1 MGKRNLKDIRK
12 KRVRGKIVGS
22 SKRPRLSVFR
32 SNKHLYVQFIDDLK
46 GTTLLGL
53 YDNNIKKEAKKMT
66 KSEIATKLGEEAAKR
81 AKVKHIGKIV
91 FDRGSYKYHGRIK
104 ALAEG
109 ARKGGLKF

>member
-1 MGKRNLKDIRK
+1 MGKRYLKDIRK

-22 SKRPRLSVFR
+22 SYRPRLSVFR

-46 GTTLLGL
+46 GTTLMGL
-53 YDNNIKKEAKKMT
+53 SDKVVKKNSLKMT
-66 KSEIATKLGEEAAKR
+66 KTKIAAFLGEELAKY
-81 AKVKHIGKIV
+81 AKTKRISKVV